1 MSISYLDIWI
11 IFESRRNVWYF
22 FRIKIRIRCDKWNFV
37 YTLIDYRE
45 LITLPIWYDIRAK
58 IRIRAESFYPVEEVV
73 TRHESNFDCWHIAR
87 FSFVLIINFAMPVA
101 LRFSCRGLAL
111 DGRTQISEQFR
122 GATEHGFRLISRR
135 NSKSSIGRPSRCNS
149 KSNLNCFRECE
160 SKSNFYQFHDTTRQ
174 SRL

>member
-1 MSISYLDIWI
+1 MKFRLHFDRLQRINHIANLIWHSSKNSYSSR
-11 IFESRRNVWYF
+11 IFLS
-22 FRIKIRIRCDKWNFV
+22 C
-37 YTLIDYRE
+37 
-45 LITLPIWYDIRAK
+45 
-58 IRIRAESFYPVEEVV
+58 EEVV
-73 TRHESNFDCWHIAR
+73 TRHESNFDCWHVTR